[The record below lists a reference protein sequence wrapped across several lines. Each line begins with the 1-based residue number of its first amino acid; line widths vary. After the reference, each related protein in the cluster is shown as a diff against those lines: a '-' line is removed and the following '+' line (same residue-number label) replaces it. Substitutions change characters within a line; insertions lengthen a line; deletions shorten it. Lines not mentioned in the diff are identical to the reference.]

1 MGDCKVL
8 YESESR
14 RKSDRY
20 LAQWRKFK
28 PQMGLPRCLSSKES
42 ACQGRRPRFDP
53 WVRKIPWR
61 SKWEHTA
68 VFLPGES
75 HGERSLAGYSPWVA
89 KSQTRLKQ
97 LSTHKRQAE
106 EDGHETETIERTL

>member
-28 PQMGLPRCLSSKES
+28 PQMGLPRCLSGKES
-42 ACQGRRPRFDP
+42 ACQGRRPRFDL

-61 SKWEHTA
+61 SKWELTA

-106 EDGHETETIERTL
+106 EDGHETETIERIL